1 MEFIRKITA
10 GLKRDNVQKYLG
22 AAYRPLLEAHLKT
35 FEVCTFISV
44 TNEFMT
50 YD

>member
-35 FEVCTFISV
+35 FEVCLFTSV
-44 TNEFMT
+44 RNEYGT

>member
-35 FEVCTFISV
+35 FEVCTFTSV
-44 TNEFMT
+44 TNGFMT